1 MVGDKVSNL
10 IIKLKNASKAKL
22 ATVSFPYT
30 KFSQSILETLKKD
43 GFVKDFSVKSKK
55 GLKAFGTLE
64 IEVAYEEDGSPK
76 IQDVKRV
83 SKLSKRVYVK
93 AGDVKPLRSGYGL
106 TVFSTPKG
114 VMSDKEAKAEHVG
127 GEELFRIW

>member
-1 MVGDKVSNL
+1 MVVDKVSNL
-10 IIKLKNASKAKL
+10 IIKLKNAGKARL
-22 ATVSFPYT
+22 STVSFPYT
-30 KFSQSILETLKKD
+30 KFSESILETLKKD
-43 GFVKDFSVKSKK
+43 GFVKDFTVKSKK
-55 GLKAFGTLE
+55 AGKTFGHFE
-64 IEVAYEEDGSPK
+64 IEIAYEEDGAPK

-93 AGDVKPLRSGYGL
+93 ATDVKPLRSGFGL

-114 VMSDKEAKAEHVG
+114 VMSDKDAKAEHVG